1 MKRISIITTCLI
13 SATLLLTGCLSQQ
26 YNNTP
31 TGEKISPVKS
41 TQSSAAPTQTVKAD
55 LTSPP
60 NVPLAVNRKQPATV
74 QVELET
80 IEKTE
85 KLADGVE
92 YAFWTFGG
100 TVPGPMI
107 RVRAGDTVELK
118 LKNAPNSTMP
128 HSIDSHAITGP
139 GGGAVYTQTAPGF
152 ETGVRFKALNP
163 GLYVYHCATP
173 NIPQHIANGMYGL
186 MLVEPEE
193 GLPKVDREYY
203 LMQGDFYTQGK
214 TGEKGQQSFSLD
226 KMLAETPE
234 YIVFNGS
241 TSSLTGEKALKAKVG
256 ETARVYFGVGG
267 PNTTSSFHVIG
278 EIFDQVYPEGAT
290 DAVHNVQ
297 TTRVSAGGATMV
309 EMKFDVP
316 GSYTIVDHSLSR
328 LFKGAAGSIAVD
340 GEPAPNIFAPLDG
353 KTATNTA
360 GH

>member
-1 MKRISIITTCLI
+1 MMTRLFMLATSVIIAALTLI
-13 SATLLLTGCLSQQ
+13 GCSPQQ
-26 YNNTP
+26 FNNSP
-31 TGEKISPVKS
+31 TAAPSTNTS
-41 TQSSAAPTQTVKAD
+41 TQGTAAPAQIIKAE

-60 NVPLAVNRKQPATV
+60 NVPPATNRKEPAIV

-85 KLADGVE
+85 KLADGVD
-92 YAFWTFGG
+92 YTFWTFGG

-118 LKNAPNSTMP
+118 MKNAPNSTMP
-128 HSIDSHAITGP
+128 HSIDLHAVTGP

-152 ETGVRFKALNP
+152 ETGIRFKALNP

-186 MLVEPEE
+186 ILVEPEA
-193 GLPKVDREYY
+193 GLPQVDQEYY
-203 LMQGDFYTQGK
+203 VMQGDFYTQDKTGK
-214 TGEKGQQSFSLD
+214 TGHQNFSMD
-226 KMLAETPE
+226 KMMAEIPD

-241 TSSLTGEKALKAKVG
+241 TSSLMGEKALKAKVG
-256 ETARVYFGVGG
+256 ETVRIHFGVGG

-278 EIFDQVYPEGAT
+278 EIFDKVYPEGAT
-290 DAVHNVQ
+290 DAVKNVQ

-309 EMKFDVP
+309 EMKFDAP
-316 GSYTIVDHSLSR
+316 GNYILVDHSLSR
-328 LFKGAAGSIAVD
+328 LFKGAAGSITVE
-340 GEPAPNIFAPLDG
+340 GEPAPHILGPLDG
-353 KTATNTA
+353 KTTANTS